1 MKIKWLGTG
10 CNKRQLRSLL
20 REEIA
25 KREKAEIERDAANL
39 LAKENKSKHNVA
51 NELLNETKDK
61 LIERTGAAQKAIEL
75 NISLAE
81 EVAQLTQT
89 NESFS
94 KEIVS
99 LKDKLKL
106 EELTVNCREEEI
118 DKLKLQIGSLQ
129 QTIKEMDRELA
140 LANRPFLKKFF
151 RVE

>member
-51 NELLNETKDK
+51 NELLNETKEK

-89 NESFS
+89 NESLD
-94 KEIVS
+94 KEIAS
-99 LKDKLKL
+99 LKNKLKL
-106 EELTVNCREEEI
+106 RELTISCREEEI
-118 DKLKLQIGSLQ
+118 DKLKLNNNTLQ
-129 QTIKEMDRELA
+129 QALKEADKDIA
-140 LANRPFLKKFF
+140 LANRPLLKK
-151 RVE
+151 VLGKC

>member
-25 KREKAEIERDAANL
+25 KREKAEIERDTANL

-89 NESFS
+89 NESFN
-94 KEIVS
+94 KEIIE

-106 EELTVNCREEEI
+106 KELTVSCREEEI
-118 DKLKLQIGSLQ
+118 DKLKLNINTLQ
-129 QTIKEMDRELA
+129 QALKEADKDLELA
-140 LANRPFLKKFF
+140 KRPLWKK
-151 RVE
+151 VLGKC